1 MQKKLLRIVTLMMI
15 MISFTSCAI
24 VEGIFKAGMSVG
36 IFFVIAI
43 LVIIVFVISKISGKK

>member
-1 MQKKLLRIVTLMMI
+1 MQKKLIRLLTLLII
-15 MISFTSCAI
+15 MISFSSCAV

-43 LVIIVFVISKISGKK
+43 LVIIVYVISKVSGKK